1 MLAMVVMPPA
11 MAASE
16 PVQKSS
22 TQIGS
27 SGNAFASAGVTRWT
41 CASMPPGMTSS
52 PRASSSCSPGHRA
65 AELGDPAVPHPD
77 VGDLLTARGD
87 DGSVADDEIKTLFSH
102 PSIVA
107 RPGGRPP
114 RGLR

>member
-1 MLAMVVMPPA
+1 MLATVVMPPA

-27 SGNAFASAGVTRWT
+27 SGNAFASVGVTRWT

-52 PRASSSCSPGHRA
+52 PRASSFFVAGHRA

-77 VGDLLTARGD
+77 VGDFLATRGD
-87 DGSVADDEIKTLFSH
+87 DRPAADY
-102 PSIVA
+102 
-107 RPGGRPP
+107 
-114 RGLR
+114 